1 MHLSISDLAAKSPVP
16 LSLSLNS
23 TFLHL
28 YHNYS
33 NFIFK
38 FCNSSMMWSSIEN
51 LKQNLN
57 KIALDVHDDDDE
69 ELEMHASSNGYD
81 SSVCNRRNSHRFV
94 HSKSVIRC
102 LVANGNGSP
111 YNFEVFAFNVFP

>member
-1 MHLSISDLAAKSPVP
+1 MV
-16 LSLSLNS
+16 
-23 TFLHL
+23 
-28 YHNYS
+28 
-33 NFIFK
+33 
-38 FCNSSMMWSSIEN
+38 WSSIEN

-57 KIALDVHDDDDE
+57 KIALDMHDDDD

-81 SSVCNRRNSHRFV
+81 SSVCNRRNSHRFA